1 MRGKIFR
8 SIWFVLLA
16 TLTVSFGLTAVFLYD
31 HFTEEQLEQLRG
43 ETKLVSQAVTLNGQ
57 DYFDR
62 LGDTDFRI
70 TWITSDGTILYD
82 NEADSHF
89 MPNHLEREEIR
100 EALESGY
107 GESSRYSSTLF
118 ERQLYTAQ
126 RLPDGTVLRLSITQA
141 TIWTLF
147 LHFILPLALSIPVLL
162 TISLLLASRLSERIV
177 QPINE
182 LNLDSP
188 LENADKEAYEE
199 ILPLLRRLDDQHRQ
213 IARDREELEKTS
225 LIREEFTANAS
236 HELKTPL
243 HVISGYAE
251 LLESGMVSSEESRR
265 LFAGKIRAESQR
277 MSKLV
282 GKIRAESQR
291 MSKLVEDI
299 IGLSQ
304 LDGGGAGMTREFT
317 DLYRIAVNAAESLA
331 TAASDAGVTLAVE
344 GESAVM
350 YGVPQVLYSIIY
362 NLCSNAVH
370 YSNSGGRVLVTV
382 RDYRDKAELTVA
394 DNGIGIPAED
404 LDRIFERFYRVDKS
418 HSKEVGGTGLG
429 LSIVK
434 HAAMVHGAQVSVES
448 ELGKALFLRS
458 LFPNKRKYIQYS
470 TKYRFYINFTL
481 QSPLI

>member
-147 LHFILPLALSIPVLL
+147 HFILPLALSIPVLL

-282 GKIRAESQR
+282 
-291 MSKLVEDI
+291 EDI

-304 LDGGGAGMTREFT
+304 LDGGGTGMTREFT
-317 DLYRIAVNAAESLA
+317 DLYRIAANAAESLM
-331 TAASDAGVTLAVE
+331 AAAADAGVTLAVE

-448 ELGKALFLRS
+448 ELGKGSVFTVS
-458 LFPNKRKYIQYS
+458 FPKQA
-470 TKYRFYINFTL
+470 
-481 QSPLI
+481 